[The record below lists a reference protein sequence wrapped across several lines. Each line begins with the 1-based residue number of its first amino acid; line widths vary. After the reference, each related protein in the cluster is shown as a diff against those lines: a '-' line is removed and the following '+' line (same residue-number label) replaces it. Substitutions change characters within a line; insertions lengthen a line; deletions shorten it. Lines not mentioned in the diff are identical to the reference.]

1 MRIVSLLPSITEV
14 VCALGMEKHLVGR
27 SHECDY
33 PESVSSLPVLTKPK
47 YSTNGKSRDIDK
59 QVKSLLEKGLSVY
72 EVDAQL
78 LAELK
83 PDVILTQDH
92 CEVCAVSLPE
102 VEAAVKSWTG
112 NHDTIVVSV
121 SPTDLNGIYQSIIKI
136 GDALQREAWARKLV
150 EEMKDRLGIIRSTVA
165 GKERKSVVSIEWI
178 DPLMTAGNWI
188 PELVEIAGGDHYHA
202 EPGEHSPWINWNQVR
217 ESDPD
222 LIVIMP
228 CGFNFEQIMEEL
240 PLLTSKEGWDHLEA
254 VKKSET
260 YLLEGNQYFNRPGPR
275 IVESTRILAEILH
288 PDHFKPTLKETGWK
302 RLADEVESINKI

>member
-1 MRIVSLLPSITEV
+1 MRIVSLLPSTTEIV
-14 VCALGMEKHLVGR
+14 SALGMEKYLVGR

-33 PESVSSLPVLTKPK
+33 PASITSLPVLTKPK
-47 YSTNGKSRDIDK
+47 YITNGKSRDIDK

-72 EVDAQL
+72 EVDAEL

-102 VEAAVKSWTG
+102 VEAAVQTWTG
-112 NHDTIVVSV
+112 NQKTHVVSV
-121 SPTDLNGIYQSIIKI
+121 SPTDLNGIYQSILKI
-136 GDALQREAWARKLV
+136 GEALQKKSNAQSLV
-150 EEMKDRLGIIRSTVA
+150 DEMKERLEIIRSTVS
-165 GKERKSVVSIEWI
+165 GKVRKKVVSIEWI

-188 PELVEIAGGDHYHA
+188 PELVEIAGGDHLLA
-202 EPGEHSPWINWNQVR
+202 EPGEHSPWIDWKDIL
-217 ESDPD
+217 EADPD

-228 CGFNFEQIMEEL
+228 CGYSFKQTAEEV
-240 PLLTSKEGWDHLEA
+240 PLLTSRDEWSELKA
-254 VKKSET
+254 VKEKNV

-275 IVESTRILAEILH
+275 IFESTRILAEILH

-302 RLADEVESINKI
+302 RLT

>member
-1 MRIVSLLPSITEV
+1 MRIVSLLPSTTEI
-14 VCALGMEKHLVGR
+14 VCSLGMEEHLVGR

-33 PESVSSLPVLTKPK
+33 PASITSLPVLTKPK
-47 YSTNGKSRDIDK
+47 YITNGKSRDIDK

-72 EVDAQL
+72 EVDAEL

-102 VEAAVKSWTG
+102 VEAAVKNWTG
-112 NHDTIVVSV
+112 NQKTQVVSV
-121 SPTDLNGIYQSIIKI
+121 SPTDLNGIYQSILKI
-136 GDALQREAWARKLV
+136 GEALQKKLKAQNLV
-150 EEMKDRLGIIRSTVA
+150 EEMKERLDIIRSTVS
-165 GKERKSVVSIEWI
+165 GKVRKKVVSIEWI

-188 PELVEIAGGDHYHA
+188 PELVEIAGGDHLLA
-202 EPGEHSPWINWNQVR
+202 EPGEHSPWIGWKDVL
-217 ESDPD
+217 EADPD

-228 CGFNFEQIMEEL
+228 CGYNFEQTAEEL
-240 PLLTSKEGWDHLEA
+240 PLLTSRDEWSELKA
-254 VKKSET
+254 VKEKNV

-275 IVESTRILAEILH
+275 IFESTRILAEILH

-302 RLADEVESINKI
+302 RLTGEVESVKG